1 MSNISKTIAVLGV
14 VAGLGVAA
22 LPLSTYAAPTVWS
35 QTGGSDTTYGSDE
48 DGNHFVK
55 KDTDIKLTIEDV
67 LSIDTGATEV
77 ELTSTDGTEYTNAA
91 PLNVTVVSKNSKGYN
106 LTIAGTAD
114 TNPTSLTNT
123 VTSSDQITAGAGT
136 FTAPAALSNATT
148 SEWGYS
154 IVGNT
159 TFDGGLYA
167 GVKPGGETIKTST
180 ASTVNAGEKT
190 QINFAAKIKDG
201 QASGTYKG
209 KVTFTATNNPNTTP
223 TPEA

>member
-14 VAGLGVAA
+14 AAGLGVAA

-67 LSIDTGATEV
+67 LSIDTDATEV
-77 ELTSTDGTEYTNAA
+77 ELTATTGDAEYASAT
-91 PLNVTVVSKNSKGYN
+91 PLGVTVISKNSKGYN
-106 LTIAGTAD
+106 LTIAGTAA

-123 VTSSDQITAGAGT
+123 AGDQITAGTGAFAT
-136 FTAPAALSNATT
+136 PAALDNTT
-148 SEWGYS
+148 QSQWGYS

-159 TFDGGLYA
+159 AFDGGLYA

>member
-22 LPLSTYAAPTVWS
+22 LPLSSYAAPVKWNTEAS
-35 QTGGSDTTYGSDE
+35 TDGSYGTT
-48 DGNHFVK
+48 DGNNWVK

-67 LSIDTGATEV
+67 LSIDTDATEV

-91 PLNVTVVSKNSKGYN
+91 PLNVTVISKNSKGYN
-106 LTIAGTAD
+106 LTIAGTAA
-114 TNPTSLTNT
+114 TNKTSLTNAAG
-123 VTSSDQITAGAGT
+123 DQIFKGAGIFAT
-136 FTAPAALSNATT
+136 PAALDNTT
-148 SEWGYS
+148 QSQWGYS
-154 IVGNT
+154 VVGEAAFT
-159 TFDGGLYA
+159 EGLYA
-167 GVKPGGETIKTST
+167 GVTEAGETIKTST

-223 TPEA
+223 TPEV

>member
-35 QTGGSDTTYGSDE
+35 ETGGSDTTYGSDK

-67 LSIDTGATEV
+67 LSIDTDATEV
-77 ELTSTDGTEYTNAA
+77 ELTSTDGTEYANAT
-91 PLNVTVVSKNSKGYN
+91 PLSVTVISKNSKGYN
-106 LTIAGTAD
+106 LTIAGTAA

-123 VTSSDQITAGAGT
+123 AGDQIAAGT
-136 FTAPAALSNATT
+136 GTFATPAALSNATN

-159 TFDGGLYA
+159 AFDGGLYA
-167 GVKPGGETIKTST
+167 GVKSAGETIKTST
-180 ASTVNAGEKT
+180 ASTVNEGEKT
-190 QINFAAKIKDG
+190 QVNFTAKIKDG

-223 TPEA
+223 TPES

>member
-35 QTGGSDTTYGSDE
+35 ETGGSDTTYGSDK

-67 LSIDTGATEV
+67 LSIDIDATEV

-91 PLNVTVVSKNSKGYN
+91 PLNVTVISKNSKGYN
-106 LTIAGTAD
+106 LTIAGTAT
-114 TNPTSLTNT
+114 TNKTSLTNAAG
-123 VTSSDQITAGAGT
+123 DQIFKGAGVFAT
-136 FTAPAALSNATT
+136 PAALDNTT
-148 SEWGYS
+148 QSQWGYS
-154 IVGNT
+154 VVGEAAFT
-159 TFDGGLYA
+159 EGLYA
-167 GVKPGGETIKTST
+167 GVTEAGETIKTST
-180 ASTVNAGEKT
+180 ASTVNEGEKT

-201 QASGTYKG
+201 QASGTYNG

-223 TPEA
+223 TPES

>member
-22 LPLSTYAAPTVWS
+22 LPLSSYAAPVKWDTEAS
-35 QTGGSDTTYGSDE
+35 TDGSYGTT
-48 DGNHFVK
+48 DGNNWVK

-67 LSIDTGATEV
+67 LSIDTDATEV
-77 ELTSTDGTEYTNAA
+77 ELASTDGTEYTNAT
-91 PLNVTVVSKNSKGYN
+91 PLNVTVISKNSKGYN
-106 LTIAGTAD
+106 LTIAGTAA

-159 TFDGGLYA
+159 AFDGGLYA